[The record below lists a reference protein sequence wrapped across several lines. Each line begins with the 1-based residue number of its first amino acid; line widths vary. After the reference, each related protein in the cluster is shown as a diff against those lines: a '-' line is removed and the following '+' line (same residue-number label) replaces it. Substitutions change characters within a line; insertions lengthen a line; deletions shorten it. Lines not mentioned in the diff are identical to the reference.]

1 MGFIWCGVDQAMF
14 FKCQGADL
22 TIVVVHVD
30 NCTVAATMTI
40 LVNQFKTALH
50 KHVEVT
56 DLGEL
61 HWLLGIEIKRD
72 CTHHTIHLSQRS
84 YLAAIL

>member
-1 MGFIWCGVDQAMF
+1 MGFIWCDVDQAVF
-14 FKCQGADL
+14 FKRQGADL
-22 TIVVVHVD
+22 IIVVVHVD
-30 NCTVAATMTI
+30 DCTVAATMTT
-40 LVNQFKTALH
+40 LVNQFKMALCE
-50 KHVEVT
+50 HVEVT

-72 CTHHTIHLSQRS
+72 HTHCTIHLSQHS